1 MCLVK
6 MCATRSENR
15 DHLFMTLGSQSI
27 FYPFRS
33 MKVQFW
39 KLLTFKKFC
48 YCFYIF
54 LQTFGKKFSVV
65 IKCLNLQALYI
76 YQNTQENYK
85 AGNISL

>member
-54 LQTFGKKFSVV
+54 LQTFGKKIQPGYKV
-65 IKCLNLQALYI
+65 LQSASII
-76 YQNTQENYK
+76 YLSK
-85 AGNISL
+85 HPGKL